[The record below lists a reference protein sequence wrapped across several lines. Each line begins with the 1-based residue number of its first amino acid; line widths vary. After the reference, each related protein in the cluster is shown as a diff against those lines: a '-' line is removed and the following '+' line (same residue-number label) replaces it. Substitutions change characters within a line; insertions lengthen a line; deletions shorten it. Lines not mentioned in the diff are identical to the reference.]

1 MDLPHP
7 TPRGIISLFTKIR
20 QFAGY
25 LIAGIFLFF
34 LIKPLMQ
41 THTYL
46 KDITSDVQVHWLIL
60 SFGVLLCYRSIYTL
74 PFATLLH
81 GMTQKQISFRLVFT
95 LFHLA
100 NITRYLPGRI
110 WGVVRILSLSKRFG
124 LSKTITASSFALH
137 VGIETSLSGLIG
149 VSLIFSHQMRDT
161 VQGQL
166 EKFTGNVAVLL
177 VLTVVGILTGILF
190 LIPILSSYLHQF
202 LKTLWD
208 TGSPLFQKTFRPQ
221 WLKIFATHIFLWI
234 CQGLAFFLFVKS
246 LAPVQ
251 WKDASVLTACYA
263 FAWIV
268 GFSSFLTPG
277 GLGVRETLLGLLLS
291 HYIFFSQATLIALLC
306 RVWILSAEIL
316 LAGVAF
322 FLDRNQNRESEQ
334 YF

>member
-7 TPRGIISLFTKIR
+7 TPRGITFLFTKIR

-46 KDITSDVQVHWLIL
+46 KDIISDIQEHWLIL
-60 SFGVLLCYRSIYTL
+60 SFGVLLCYRSIYPL
-74 PFATLLH
+74 PFRNLLH
-81 GMTQKQISFRLVFT
+81 GMTQKQISFRRVFT

-100 NITRYLPGRI
+100 NIARYLPGRI

-124 LSKTITASSFALH
+124 LSKTITTSSLALH
-137 VGIETSLSGLIG
+137 VGIETSLGGLIG

-161 VQGQL
+161 VQGVL
-166 EKFTGNVAVLL
+166 EKFTGNIAVLL
-177 VLTVVGILTGILF
+177 MITVVGILTGILL
-190 LIPILSSYLHQF
+190 LIPMLSSYIHQF

-208 TGSPLFQKTFRPQ
+208 IGTPLFQKTFRHQ
-221 WLKIFATHIFLWI
+221 WLNILATHIFLWI
-234 CQGLAFFLFVKS
+234 GQGLAFFLFVKS

-251 WKDASVLTACYA
+251 WKEATVLTACYA

-268 GFSSFLTPG
+268 GLSSFLTPG
-277 GLGVRETLLGLLLS
+277 GLGVRETLLGFLLS
-291 HYIFFSQATLIALLC
+291 NYMFFSQATLIALLC

-316 LAGVAF
+316 LAGVAL
-322 FLDRNQNRESEQ
+322 FLDRNQNREREQ

>member
-110 WGVVRILSLSKRFG
+110 WGVVRILSLSK
-124 LSKTITASSFALH
+124 
-137 VGIETSLSGLIG
+137 
-149 VSLIFSHQMRDT
+149 
-161 VQGQL
+161 
-166 EKFTGNVAVLL
+166 
-177 VLTVVGILTGILF
+177 
-190 LIPILSSYLHQF
+190 
-202 LKTLWD
+202 
-208 TGSPLFQKTFRPQ
+208 
-221 WLKIFATHIFLWI
+221 
-234 CQGLAFFLFVKS
+234 
-246 LAPVQ
+246 